1 MSLLRLWKRHYK
13 MKRLLRGENV
23 VVGTGARA
31 SIDDGIPGIVL
42 TQPLTYVEALELNV
56 VPEH

>member
-1 MSLLRLWKRHYK
+1 